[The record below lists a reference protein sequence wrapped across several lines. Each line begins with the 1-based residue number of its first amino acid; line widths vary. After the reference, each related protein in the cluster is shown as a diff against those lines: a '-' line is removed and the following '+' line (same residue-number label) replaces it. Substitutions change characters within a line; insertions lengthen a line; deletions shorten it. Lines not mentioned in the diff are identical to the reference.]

1 LPVESPVLQ
10 LDDAARRKLAEMR
23 DAGRFDGSA
32 LRVSV
37 REHGASFRYA
47 LEVVDTGSRAEG
59 DVVVEAAGILFYV
72 DPASAPSLRGA
83 TLQYVEGLSGAGF
96 RFENPNRP
104 RLLLEVPL
112 AGRIQRILDD
122 EINPGIAA
130 HGGRVTLLDVQ
141 EGRVVVEFGGGCQG
155 CGMADLTLREG
166 VTATLR
172 RALPEITEVVDAT
185 DHDAGESP
193 YYSR

>member
-1 LPVESPVLQ
+1 MDAALLQ
-10 LDDAARRKLAEMR
+10 LDPGALRKLSEMR

-37 REHGASFRYA
+37 RERGASFRYA
-47 LEVVDTGSRAEG
+47 LEVVEG
-59 DVVVEAAGILFYV
+59 AARGEDDAVFEAVGIPFYV
-72 DPASAPSLRGA
+72 DGASQSLQRGA
-83 TLQYVEGLSGAGF
+83 TLQYVEELSGGGF

-104 RLLLEVPL
+104 RLLEVPL
-112 AGRIQRILDD
+112 AGAVQRVLD
-122 EINPGIAA
+122 EEVNPGVAA
-130 HGGRVTLLDVQ
+130 DG
-141 EGRVVVEFGGGCQG
+141 GRVVVEFGGGCQG

-172 RALPEITEVVDAT
+172 RALPEITEVLDAT
-185 DHDAGESP
+185 DHAAGETP